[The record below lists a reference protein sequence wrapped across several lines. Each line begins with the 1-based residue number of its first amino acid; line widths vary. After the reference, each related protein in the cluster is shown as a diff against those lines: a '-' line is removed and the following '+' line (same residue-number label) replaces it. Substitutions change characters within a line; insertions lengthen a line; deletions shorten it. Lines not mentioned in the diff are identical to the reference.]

1 MDAETLKVVAQVAGI
16 GGIALAVLLMV
27 FREVIQKNIFTS
39 LSQEEGYRLLRLIIV
54 STWSVAIIGIGA
66 WLYAKNQPGPTVDPT
81 GVVAK
86 EFSLSGLITDA
97 DNNGLG
103 DVDVFM
109 VGAEDHV
116 RTNNSG
122 AFTLK
127 IKAAENSIVNVR
139 MAKSGYKA
147 RTENVKLP
155 STGLIVALTA
165 TAPPPEPPQRH
176 ANDVDAGGGDIV
188 SRGDIA
194 RPVNQG
200 GVYVERDRPRDPPPS
215 RTGRIYLRYQG
226 DIYACQL
233 GVMFQIGD
241 RSVTPLAAAGQNFPV
256 NDIALGDTRYSVS
269 GQIFCPSFGGQCAA
283 AGGGRLN
290 LENEAVYS
298 VVWQPGTVCQVRLAK
313 LP

>member
-66 WLYAKNQPGPTVDPT
+66 WLYAKNQPTPTADQT
-81 GVVAK
+81 AAVAK
-86 EFSLSGLITDA
+86 EFALSGLITDA

-127 IKAAENSIVNVR
+127 IKAAENSVVNVR

-165 TAPPPEPPQRH
+165 TAPPPEAPQRH
-176 ANDVDAGGGDIV
+176 ANDVDAGGGV
-188 SRGDIA
+188 VPHGGDLA

-200 GVYVERDRPRDPPPS
+200 IIVERERPRDPPAS

-226 DIYACQL
+226 DIYSCNL
-233 GVMFQIGD
+233 GVSFQIGD
-241 RSVTPLAAAGQNFPV
+241 RSVTPMAAAGQNFPV

-269 GQIFCPSFGGQCAA
+269 GQIFCPSFGGRCAA
-283 AGGGRLN
+283 TGGGRMN

-298 VVWQPGTVCQVRLAK
+298 VVWQPGAVCQVGLAK